1 MFNSF
6 PSIRV
11 TFLVGF
17 VTLALPVPRLQ
28 AQTRSLG
35 MRPGM
40 AMQPMVMSPTVSGQL
55 PPALLPAALAMNP
68 TLGFGSFGNLGS
80 PFASPFANPFG
91 TGVLGGG
98 FYGPNSRLGRY
109 GYSSGYAGGLS
120 YGPLYLPGFG
130 GTGYGGPSPA
140 KPKEPKVEPRN
151 DLPQDERRATPRKPD
166 DQNRQSPSDNEILS
180 GKALN
185 GMLDGL
191 RRFSADGDS
200 KGRPNALLQMNVD
213 ELKHVN
219 VTRGPGSMALLKNG
233 GRLNWPTALLGP
245 VFQEP
250 RERLAARASEAF
262 RDQGSD
268 GQVDPATIR
277 QMADDV
283 NQLRQR
289 LRQNVG
295 ALDFYPY
302 TEAKAF
308 LKSFDDALVALQQ
321 PDAARHFD
329 GQYALKAQTVLG
341 LVKHMAE
348 NGLRFAPAL
357 PGDEAAYR
365 ALHQVIFAYSRT
377 ALAQAATQ

>member
-1 MFNSF
+1 
-6 PSIRV
+6 
-11 TFLVGF
+11 
-17 VTLALPVPRLQ
+17 
-28 AQTRSLG
+28 
-35 MRPGM
+35 M
-40 AMQPMVMSPTVSGQL
+40 AMQPMVMSPTLSGQL
-55 PPALLPAALAMNP
+55 PPALIPAALATNP
-68 TLGFGSFGNLGS
+68 NLGFGSLGNLGS

-98 FYGPNSRLGRY
+98 FYGPNSRLGRS
-109 GYSSGYAGGLS
+109 GYSSGYAGGPS

-140 KPKEPKVEPRN
+140 KPKEPKFEPRN

-185 GMLDGL
+185 SMLDGL
-191 RRFSADGDS
+191 RSISADGDS
-200 KGRPNALLQMNVD
+200 EGRPNALLRMYVD
-213 ELKHVN
+213 DLKHIN
-219 VTRGPGSMALLKNG
+219 VTRGTGSIALLKNG
-233 GRLNWPTALLGP
+233 GRLNWPKALLGP
-245 VFQEP
+245 MFQEP
-250 RERLAARASEAF
+250 RERLTARASEVV
-262 RDQGSD
+262 RDSGSN
-268 GQVDPATIR
+268 GRVEPARIR

-283 NQLRQR
+283 NELRQR
-289 LRQNVG
+289 LRQNIG

-321 PDAARHFD
+321 PDAASHFD
-329 GQYALKAQTVLG
+329 GQYVLKVQTVLG
-341 LVKHMAE
+341 LVKHMAA

-365 ALHQVIFAYSRT
+365 ALHQVIVAYSRKT
-377 ALAQAATQ
+377 LAHAVTQ

>member
-17 VTLALPVPRLQ
+17 VTLALPVPRVQ

-40 AMQPMVMSPTVSGQL
+40 AMQPMVMSSTLSGQL
-55 PPALLPAALAMNP
+55 PPALLPAAMAMNSN
-68 TLGFGSFGNLGS
+68 LGFGSFGNLGS
-80 PFASPFANPFG
+80 PFATPFAKPFG

-98 FYGPNSRLGRY
+98 FYGLNSRLGSS
-109 GYSSGYAGGLS
+109 GFPSGYAGGL

-151 DLPQDERRATPRKPD
+151 DLPQDERRATPHKPD
-166 DQNRQSPSDNEILS
+166 DQNRQSPSDNDILS

-200 KGRPNALLQMNVD
+200 EGRPNALLRMYVD
-213 ELKHVN
+213 DLKHVN
-219 VTRGPGSMALLKNG
+219 VTRGIGSMALLKNG
-233 GRLNWPTALLGP
+233 GRLNWPAALLGP
-245 VFQEP
+245 MFREQ
-250 RERLAARASEAF
+250 RERLTARASEAV
-262 RDQGSD
+262 RDSRSK

-283 NQLRQR
+283 NQLRER
-289 LRQNVG
+289 LRQNVV
-295 ALDFYPY
+295 AMDFYPY

-308 LKSFDDALVALQQ
+308 LKSFDDALVALLQ
-321 PDAARHFD
+321 PDAVRHFD
-329 GQYALKAQTVLG
+329 GQYALKAETVLG

-365 ALHQVIFAYSRT
+365 ALYQVIFAYSRT